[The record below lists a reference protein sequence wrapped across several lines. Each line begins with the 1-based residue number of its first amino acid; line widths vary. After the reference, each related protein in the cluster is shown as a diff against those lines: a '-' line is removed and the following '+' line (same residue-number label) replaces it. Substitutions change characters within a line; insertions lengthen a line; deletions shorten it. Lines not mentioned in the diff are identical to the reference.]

1 MVHVRLN
8 EKEANPNPHVN
19 FISPLKTG
27 DEAAAEEARQL
38 LRALAAQVRPIM
50 KAEGFVVNSL
60 EEYEYNR
67 VFLGRNWNNGE
78 VVELVLRDS
87 VGNFLPTPC
96 LLSTLCHE
104 LAHIK
109 HMNHGPA
116 FQALWKKL
124 QNNVRELQSKGY
136 YGDGYWSSGT
146 RLADSAHIGGEGLD
160 AGDLPEFMC
169 GGAQSR
175 ARPSSTRRRRRNQA
189 GAQTAKRRKA
199 GSRVTAQGT
208 FKGAGRALNEDVS
221 DEEAKK
227 AGSGFRKK
235 AASKRAREE
244 RALAAERR
252 LRALQGKGSAD
263 DTAEPCPD
271 SEEEND
277 DLENVPED
285 DEARRHAMLES
296 MDQSDIEGLRTSKQR
311 FLTEFF
317 PAPQASSS
325 TSSAPAAATDWLQN
339 ARDKGK
345 GKRKDLGVI
354 EISSDEEGESPP
366 FELSCD
372 IQSLPQG
379 GAAASVG
386 SQPGGGGSGLC
397 RDREADVQTT
407 STWGKGAVKGGKL
420 IYGTLVRDEIAK
432 RNRESLGMDGDGR
445 RLGGVHSRSAPARGQ
460 PARDPPSRLSLATT
474 NAQPTSPEDTGQST
488 NPENAGQWS
497 CQVCTLLN
505 EPLHLA
511 CAACATPRGQ
521 ETWAESAL

>member
-19 FISPLKTG
+19 FITPLKI
-27 DEAAAEEARQL
+27 DDHAAEEEARQL

-87 VGNFLPTPC
+87 MGHFLPAPC

-104 LAHIK
+104 VDLRVQ

-124 QNNVRELQSKGY
+124 QNKVRELQSKGY

-146 RLADSAHIGGEGLD
+146 RLADSARVGGQGLD
-160 AGDLPEFMC
+160 AGELPEFMC

-175 ARPSSTRRRRRNQA
+175 ARPSASRRRRRNNA
-189 GAQTAKRRKA
+189 GSQTVKRRKA

-221 DEEAKK
+221 DGEAKK
-227 AGSGFRKK
+227 AGTGFRKK

-252 LRALQGKGSAD
+252 LRALQGKGYAGD
-263 DTAEPCPD
+263 AAEPSQD
-271 SEEEND
+271 SEGED
-277 DLENVPED
+277 DDDVEDVPED
-285 DEARRHAMLES
+285 DQARRHAMLES
-296 MDQSDIEGLRTSKQR
+296 MDQSDLEGLRTSKQR

-317 PAPQASSS
+317 SPQLASSS
-325 TSSAPAAATDWLQN
+325 TSSPPAAAADTPKS
-339 ARDKGK
+339 AR
-345 GKRKDLGVI
+345 
-354 EISSDEEGESPP
+354 
-366 FELSCD
+366 
-372 IQSLPQG
+372 
-379 GAAASVG
+379 SV
-386 SQPGGGGSGLC
+386 P
-397 RDREADVQTT
+397 
-407 STWGKGAVKGGKL
+407 
-420 IYGTLVRDEIAK
+420 
-432 RNRESLGMDGDGR
+432 
-445 RLGGVHSRSAPARGQ
+445 SRSQIPAG
-460 PARDPPSRLSLATT
+460 DPPPRLSLATPH
-474 NAQPTSPEDTGQST
+474 ADPEDST
-488 NPENAGQWS
+488 GQWS

-505 EPLHLA
+505 EPQHLA

-521 ETWAESAL
+521 ETWAGSTAA

>member
-19 FISPLKTG
+19 FITPLKTN
-27 DEAAAEEARQL
+27 DQAAEEEARQL

-87 VGNFLPTPC
+87 AGNFLPTPC

-124 QNNVRELQSKGY
+124 QNKVRELQSKGY

-146 RLADSAHIGGEGLD
+146 RLADSAPVGGKGLD

-175 ARPSSTRRRRRNQA
+175 ARPSASRRKRRINT
-189 GAQTAKRRKA
+189 GAQTIKRRKA
-199 GSRVTAQGT
+199 GSRLTAQGT
-208 FKGAGRALNEDVS
+208 FKGAGRALNEGVS

-227 AGSGFRKK
+227 AGTGFRKK

-252 LRALQGKGSAD
+252 LRALQGKGSAASA
-263 DTAEPCPD
+263 AEPSQG
-271 SEEEND
+271 SEDEETD
-277 DLENVPED
+277 DAEDVPED
-285 DEARRHAMLES
+285 DQARRHTMLES
-296 MDQSDIEGLRTSKQR
+296 MDQSDLEGLRTSRQR

-317 PAPQASSS
+317 SSPLVS
-325 TSSAPAAATDWLQN
+325 TSTPSSKPAATTDP
-339 ARDKGK
+339 ADMTTKGK
-345 GKRKDLGVI
+345 GKGKEDLGVI
-354 EISSDEEGESPP
+354 ELSSDEEEDESAPLEP
-366 FELSCD
+366 SCD
-372 IQSLPQG
+372 VQSVPHG
-379 GAAASVG
+379 GTAASIG
-386 SQPGGGGSGLC
+386 FQPAKSGAL
-397 RDREADVQTT
+397 RKEREADFPENAST
-407 STWGKGAVKGGKL
+407 SGNGAVKGRKL
-420 IYGTLVRDEIAK
+420 SYGPSLAQDEIVRRK
-432 RNRESLGMDGDGR
+432 RESLGMDGNGR
-445 RLGGVHSRSAPARGQ
+445 RLGGAHSGSTFTTDGQTPA
-460 PARDPPSRLSLATT
+460 DVPSRLTSVRT
-474 NAQPTSPEDTGQST
+474 NARSVDPEDT
-488 NPENAGQWS
+488 GQWS

-505 EPLHLA
+505 KPQHLA

-521 ETWAESAL
+521 ETWAGTAV